1 MDKQPFNI
9 STGIAAF
16 AGGSLTIER
25 GHNGWLQRQRLTLQE
40 NDQKIQKQKLK
51 MEQEAA
57 AQQRAV
63 DHSKWLIL
71 KSQESREIYSA
82 YNKKEITT
90 EQKNQLLFDLNSAYS
105 LKLTQNRGTT
115 LQPVLVSLNNKNI
128 EQFSKNKNNYFT
140 EQYYTQVENKDF
152 DLTPLESYPFR
163 WIIFSG
169 ILGAIGGILA
179 QKVFIYVFSLVE
191 TFWKK
196 KD

>member
-1 MDKQPFNI
+1 MDKQLFNI

-16 AGGSLTIER
+16 AGGSLTIEK
-25 GHNGWLQRQRLTLQE
+25 GYNGWLQIQRLTLQE
-40 NDQKIQKQKLK
+40 NDQKRQKQKLK

-63 DHSKWLIL
+63 DHSKWLIS
-71 KSQESREIYSA
+71 KSEESRKIYSA

-105 LKLTQNRGTT
+105 LKLTQNMGTT
-115 LQPVLVSLNNKNI
+115 LQPVLVSLNKENI
-128 EQFSKNKNNYFT
+128 EQFYENENNYFAQ
-140 EQYYTQVENKDF
+140 QYYTQVENKDF
-152 DLTPLESYPFR
+152 NLTPLESYPFG

-169 ILGAIGGILA
+169 FLGAIGGILA
-179 QKVFIYVFSLVE
+179 QKVFIYIFSLVE